1 MTFSSITKAAVSLS
15 ILWQIAVTS
24 AHTTSHSTCYSN
36 HLNPNDPTSLAY
48 YQSIVDF
55 LDSTSAPSSG
65 LGELEPVSAD
75 KLNQLGAPPVKLEK
89 DIQLL
94 HISSLL
100 SFLSLQ
106 YDDNGMAYHDARGR
120 GRNRYGLTAA
130 MLLAAHH
137 FNTGNG
143 EVVSE
148 IEGIHERCPGKKE
161 LFYYEVLSSS
171 SSSISKYEHAYYLP
185 FIFHLK

>member
-1 MTFSSITKAAVSLS
+1 MMTFSSITKAAVSLS
-15 ILWQIAVTS
+15 ILCQIIAVTS
-24 AHTTSHSTCYSN
+24 AHPISHSTCYSN

-48 YQSIVDF
+48 YQSIIDY
-55 LDSTSAPSSG
+55 LDSTSAPSPG
-65 LGELEPVSAD
+65 LGELEHVSAD
-75 KLNQLGAPPVKLEK
+75 KLNQLGDPPVKLEK

-100 SFLSLQ
+100 SFLSLR
-106 YDDNGMAYHDARGR
+106 YDDNGMPYHDARGR

-148 IEGIHERCPGKKE
+148 IEGIHERCPGKRKS
-161 LFYYEVLSSS
+161 Y
-171 SSSISKYEHAYYLP
+171 
-185 FIFHLK
+185 FIMKFSL